1 MRVTTSIPLR
11 VADWVYNV
19 FGLRVSGFGGYFA
32 FAISGVLRLGFSEC
46 GFSAFDF
53 CFCGWLKELGSLDG
67 LGLMVRSHIIKGF
80 P

>member
-32 FAISGVLRLGFSEC
+32 SAISGVLRLGFSEC
-46 GFSAFDF
+46 GFS
-53 CFCGWLKELGSLDG
+53 GELGSGDRVCRFCG
-67 LGLMVRSHIIKGF
+67 DVS
-80 P
+80 